1 MYPNPQ
7 DALPLPPHPSLEQ
20 YRKRAKDLVAACKA
34 GEAAGIGEWT
44 TEWIEH
50 LDALY
55 RQPERARQ
63 PAELASRISEVEQ
76 FFRVKLLGEGRQRSR
91 CSLAQA
97 QFVIAR
103 AHGFAGWPKLANH
116 LEALDQE
123 NSAVSAFEAAA
134 DAIVS
139 GDSAGLARL
148 LRERP
153 ELIRARSTREHRS
166 TLLHY
171 VSANGVENYRQRTPN
186 NAVDIARIRLAAGAE
201 VDAEADVYG
210 GGATTLGLVATSAHP
225 RAVGVQNDWIDVL
238 LRNGARMDLQG
249 AGNKHNMV
257 YACLANGCP
266 EAAAHLVT
274 RGAPVDLPAAAG
286 IGRLDLVKTFFDHDG
301 LPNPSTTKTEIHE
314 AFGQACIH
322 GHAEAAD
329 FLLQRGA
336 DVRARLRI
344 VGAGHTA
351 LHVAAWGGHIDVV
364 KLLIRHRAPLD
375 ESDETWGTPP
385 IGWALHGWSTNRSA
399 PPGRYGE
406 VVAMLAN
413 AGAAVKAEWLNDTN
427 VRADPKLLATLQSRA
442 EGGIER
448 FSTS

>member
-50 LDALY
+50 LDALH

-103 AHGFAGWPKLANH
+103 AHGFASWSKLANH

-266 EAAAHLVT
+266 EAA
-274 RGAPVDLPAAAG
+274 
-286 IGRLDLVKTFFDHDG
+286 
-301 LPNPSTTKTEIHE
+301 
-314 AFGQACIH
+314 
-322 GHAEAAD
+322 D

-364 KLLIRHRAPLD
+364 KLLIRHRAALD

-399 PPGRYGE
+399 PPGRYSA